1 MSDQRHSLAVVSI
14 SVSSPIG
21 LPLLDVGDSAG
32 VPRSRSG
39 NRSTPA
45 LSPSRAGDFKQCPL
59 LYRFRAVDRLPEV
72 STEAQVKG
80 TVVHAALEALY
91 ALPARDRVPTTA
103 RDLVDPAWDRVV
115 AESPDIASLVPA
127 DDRPAF
133 LDRAR
138 ALVDG
143 YYELEDPTHF
153 DPESCEQRVEIALDD
168 GTPLRGFIDR
178 IDVAPNGM
186 IRVVDYKTGR
196 APREFTESKALFQ
209 MKFYALMIMR
219 MRGVVPAQ
227 LKLMYL
233 ADKQELTYAPDEG
246 ELLRFERML
255 SAIWKAILAAG
266 ETGDFR
272 AKKGA
277 LCKWCD
283 HRALCPEFGGTPPP
297 YPGWPQAAAEQEET
311 EL

>member
-1 MSDQRHSLAVVSI
+1 MST
-14 SVSSPIG
+14 PID
-21 LPLLDVGDSAG
+21 LPLLDLGDSARPPLA
-32 VPRSRSG
+32 VPSP
-39 NRSTPA
+39 RSTPA

-59 LYRFRAVDRLPEV
+59 LYRFRAVDRIPEV

-91 ALPARDRVPTTA
+91 ALPAQDRVPTTA
-103 RDLVDPAWDRVV
+103 RDLVDPAWERVV
-115 AESPDIASLVPA
+115 AQSPAIESLVPA
-127 DDRPAF
+127 DERTAF

-138 ALVDG
+138 ALVAG

-153 DPESCEQRVEIALDD
+153 EPESCEQRVEIDLDD

-233 ADKQELTYAPDEG
+233 ADKQELTYAPDED
-246 ELLRFERML
+246 ELRRFERML

-283 HRALCPEFGGTPPP
+283 HQALCPEFGGTPPP
-297 YPGWPQAAAEQEET
+297 YPGWPQVASEQT
-311 EL
+311 EPEL